1 MSLPVTIA
9 DKGHSVHLKW
19 HRARRFATDPVF
31 TGTRILEGLR
41 AGASVEVDIV
51 LDATDGMV
59 ILHNEVLSEETTG
72 RGLVRET
79 SPDVLRQLHLRGN
92 DGTPLDER
100 VMLLDDLVVLLD
112 GGEIH
117 PDALLQ
123 LDLKENLAAL
133 SPRAARRF
141 RETLQPVARHVVLS
155 GGDAAAVRLLA
166 RDLPGLIERSG
177 GNPAKAAARKG
188 PDPDEAFYAAIA
200 DWRTSPVLTERERM
214 AAEYADRLGQSPKS
228 MEEDDGFWQQMHAVF
243 SDAEIVDL
251 SFAIAMWMGFG
262 RLTHALELDN
272 VSMPTA
278 LS

>member
-1 MSLPVTIA
+1 MPRVQIPDDFAQDPTSYVW
-9 DKGHSVHLKW
+9 S
-19 HRARRFATDPVF
+19 RFAPEV
-31 TGTRILEGLR
+31 GAA
-41 AGASVEVDIV
+41 AGGFMLAVYENC
-51 LDATDGMV
+51 A
-59 ILHNEVLSEETTG
+59 LS
-72 RGLVRET
+72 VREM
-79 SPDVLRQLHLRGN
+79 
-92 DGTPLDER
+92 E
-100 VMLLDDLVVLLD
+100 
-112 GGEIH
+112 
-117 PDALLQ
+117 
-123 LDLKENLAAL
+123 
-133 SPRAARRF
+133 AARYRTAHLNGCKLCINM
-141 RETLQPVARHVVLS
+141 RA
-155 GGDAAAVRLLA
+155 A

-272 VSMPTA
+272 VCMPTA